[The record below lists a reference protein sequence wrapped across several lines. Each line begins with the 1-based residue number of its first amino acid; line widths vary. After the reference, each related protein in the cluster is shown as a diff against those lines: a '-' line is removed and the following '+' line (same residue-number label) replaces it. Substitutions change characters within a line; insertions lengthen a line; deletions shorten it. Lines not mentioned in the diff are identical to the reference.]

1 MSSGENQV
9 IIRMNVSRW
18 FSGLGSILF
27 YLLTRAYP
35 LSNHFLYLGIILNNY
50 VKNTLFCFSSDIN
63 LFLSNIHTLDENSDR
78 KEDENF
84 NSFKGNLKVYRGTK
98 KNVLSLQLSFCQLHI
113 GICNLDSWSA
123 FV

>member
-35 LSNHFLYLGIILNNY
+35 LSNRFLYLGIILNNY

-84 NSFKGNLKVYRGTK
+84 NSFKGNLKVFRGAKKKCTFPAAKFLPTAYRY
-98 KNVLSLQLSFCQLHI
+98 L
-113 GICNLDSWSA
+113 
-123 FV
+123 

>member
-35 LSNHFLYLGIILNNY
+35 LSNRFLYLGIILNNY
-50 VKNTLFCFSSDIN
+50 VKNTVFCFSSDIN

-84 NSFKGNLKVYRGTK
+84 NSFKGNLKFSEGQKKCTFPAAKFLPTAYRY
-98 KNVLSLQLSFCQLHI
+98 L
-113 GICNLDSWSA
+113 
-123 FV
+123 

>member
-35 LSNHFLYLGIILNNY
+35 LSNRFLYLGIILNNY

-84 NSFKGNLKVYRGTK
+84 NSFKGNLKVFRGAK

>member
-9 IIRMNVSRW
+9 ILRMNVSRW

-27 YLLTRAYP
+27 YLLTQAYP
-35 LSNHFLYLGIILNNY
+35 LSNRFLYLGIILNNY

-84 NSFKGNLKVYRGTK
+84 NSFKGNLKVFRGAK
-98 KNVLSLQLSFCQLHI
+98 KMYFPCS
-113 GICNLDSWSA
+113 
-123 FV
+123 